1 MIVMWGMSEK
11 NGCYETVSYEVVVTS
26 EQQVQRLD
34 PLHEVQVAV
43 WLLFIVLIGNDVA
56 PLSFMVTFV
65 QTKLIQSFC

>member
-1 MIVMWGMSEK
+1 MTVMWGMSEK
-11 NGCYETVSYEVVVTS
+11 MGCYETVSYEVVVTA
-26 EQQVQRLD
+26 EQQFQRLD

-65 QTKLIQSFC
+65 QTIWFW